1 MIRILSIAYHY
12 PHPLSSAYN
21 LLWHLEGTLWYLVVL
36 AILSIFNFV
45 ATKLTD
51 KMTNLV
57 GGGVLYSAVFFGMAV
72 IFAIPGLKLGLTF
85 LGIKYVLYYSLF
97 YWLGHMWHYIR
108 KVKFSSLTKVEDG
121 SFAVMAVVYF
131 YIICTVNLYMTED
144 TILGILPRVV
154 ASLCGVYLVCY
165 SVMKASA
172 TGKVADTIACVGQN
186 SLEIYFIHCVLVR
199 SFTSQQVEIIS
210 TDGII
215 TFVIG
220 FAFILVATFGI
231 LSIIRKSEKLYRL
244 LFGARLK
251 VGK

>member
-1 MIRILSIAYHY
+1 
-12 PHPLSSAYN
+12 
-21 LLWHLEGTLWYLVVL
+21 
-36 AILSIFNFV
+36 
-45 ATKLTD
+45 
-51 KMTNLV
+51 
-57 GGGVLYSAVFFGMAV
+57 MAV

-97 YWLGHMWHYIR
+97 YWLGHMWHYAR
-108 KVKFSSLTKVEDG
+108 EVKFSSLTKIADI
-121 SFAVMAVVYF
+121 SFTVMTVVCF

-154 ASLCGVYLVCY
+154 ASVCGVYLVCY

-172 TGKVADTIACVGQN
+172 TGKVAKIVACVGQN

-199 SFTSQQVEIIS
+199 SLSSKQVEIIS

-215 TFVIG
+215 TLTIG
-220 FAFILVATFGI
+220 FVFILAATFGI
-231 LSIIRKSEKLYRL
+231 LSIIKKSEKLYGL
-244 LFGARLK
+244 LFGASLK